1 MIYKTAIYD
10 IYARLP
16 LRHHIPHHPGSHK
29 YESLHTLIISKLS
42 QSLQIPV
49 HPLPMGLMQ

>member
-49 HPLPMGLMQ
+49 HPPPMGLMQ